1 LIDFDTAVYVELWV
15 SLASMLRSY
24 TAVHGLNRRE
34 QAVVELGEEHILV
47 RAGERWLK
55 LDRNE
60 AEVSWSRENGI
71 QGTMLLTVDG
81 RLKSFDGV
89 EEELD
94 MQAEAWARELMQ

>member
-1 LIDFDTAVYVELWV
+1 
-15 SLASMLRSY
+15 MLRSY